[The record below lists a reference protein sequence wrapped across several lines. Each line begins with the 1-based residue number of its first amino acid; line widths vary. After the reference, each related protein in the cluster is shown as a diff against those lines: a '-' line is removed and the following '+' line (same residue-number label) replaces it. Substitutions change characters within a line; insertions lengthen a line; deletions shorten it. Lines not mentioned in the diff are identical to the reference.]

1 MAKTLNLEMWPLISD
16 EDGKGW
22 KMLYIMGGKTL
33 NLEMWPLISDE
44 DGKGWKML
52 YIMGG
57 KH

>member
-1 MAKTLNLEMWPLISD
+1 MWPLISD

-44 DGKGWKML
+44 RCF
-52 YIMGG
+52 I
-57 KH
+57 

>member
-1 MAKTLNLEMWPLISD
+1 MGGKTLNLEMWPLISD

-44 DGKGWKML
+44 DGKGWC
-52 YIMGG
+52 YI
-57 KH
+57 

>member
-1 MAKTLNLEMWPLISD
+1 MWPLISD
-16 EDGKGW
+16 EVGKGW

-52 YIMGG
+52 YINGWQNT
-57 KH
+57 KLKCDP